1 MPLWTETAC
10 WFRPKPPAGFL
21 RNRLSETPKFAVDRA
36 LNIGV
41 TDAKNGTPAQ
51 KDLSIDD
58 LPVFNVQCTDGPM
71 KGQTFQ
77 VTDLGVAMITGNCE
91 DIGKTKV
98 PVLRGLAGRSQY
110 FHNGSATEIEN
121 LINFY
126 NDRFQIGLTPQEM
139 SDLAAFLETL

>member
-1 MPLWTETAC
+1 
-10 WFRPKPPAGFL
+10 
-21 RNRLSETPKFAVDRA
+21 
-36 LNIGV
+36 
-41 TDAKNGTPAQ
+41 
-51 KDLSIDD
+51 
-58 LPVFNVQCTDGPM
+58 M